1 MGGKAL
7 WHLVQ
12 FFHDYFPEDWADRWA
27 RPSEAVEAFVHRER
41 PGAVRL
47 ALTDVE
53 HLLAADFDEPG
64 LRKVLRALDCHYR
77 PWQDC
82 GSARVWLFWL
92 RDRFR
97 GSLHG
102 HAFEDASPT

>member
-12 FFHDYFPEDWADRWA
+12 FFHDYFPPGWEEVWA
-27 RPSEAVEAFVHRER
+27 RPGEAVEAFVHGER

-47 ALTDVE
+47 ALADLE
-53 HLLAADFDEPG
+53 HLLAADFDEEG

-77 PWQDC
+77 PWYE
-82 GSARVWLFWL
+82 GSSARAWLFWL
-92 RDRFR
+92 RDRFHAA
-97 GSLHG
+97 LHG
-102 HAFEDASPT
+102 HSLDVHTT